1 MEKSG
6 SKSSEF
12 VNKAKAEITRELFK
26 VAVYT
31 SEMVCWFL
39 FEKASKSTEEYPSFD
54 GLLFLVNEGYLSR
67 ERTFGVREYEEG
79 ERSCVRMSRRG
90 WFLH

>member
-6 SKSSEF
+6 SKSGEF

-54 GLLFLVNEGYLSR
+54 GL
-67 ERTFGVREYEEG
+67 
-79 ERSCVRMSRRG
+79 
-90 WFLH
+90 